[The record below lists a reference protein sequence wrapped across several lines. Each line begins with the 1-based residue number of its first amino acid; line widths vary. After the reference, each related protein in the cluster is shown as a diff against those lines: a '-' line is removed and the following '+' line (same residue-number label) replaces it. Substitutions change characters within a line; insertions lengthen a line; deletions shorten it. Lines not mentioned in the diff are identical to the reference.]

1 MKTIW
6 TILFIA
12 LAYGNLWQYDR
23 RKYEEQTH
31 NKAVYQAAKQ
41 AFANGIKLAYILR
54 NNPSLTKAD
63 IDIAIAQYP
72 AMDHI
77 LKGVLR

>member
-6 TILFIA
+6 TLLFVA

-23 RKYEEQTH
+23 RKYEEQAH
-31 NKAVYQAAKQ
+31 NKAVYQASKQ
-41 AFANGIKLAYILR
+41 AFANGIKLAYILK
-54 NNPSLTKAD
+54 NKPVSKED